1 MKQRRGHKLQE
12 MNAKGSLIYRSG
24 GKRFES
30 IRKPTDL
37 LYVWDFE
44 LLFYFFW
51 WSKKGVFGRGW
62 LFTFFF
68 SAVISHGSR
77 YG

>member
-30 IRKPTDL
+30 IRKPTDYGTCFFVAKGRL
-37 LYVWDFE
+37 VGLA
-44 LLFYFFW
+44 FYFF
-51 WSKKGVFGRGW
+51 F
-62 LFTFFF
+62 L
-68 SAVISHGSR
+68 
-77 YG
+77 

>member
-30 IRKPTDL
+30 IRKPTDYGTCFFVVKGRL
-37 LYVWDFE
+37 VGLA
-44 LLFYFFW
+44 FYFF
-51 WSKKGVFGRGW
+51 F
-62 LFTFFF
+62 L
-68 SAVISHGSR
+68 
-77 YG
+77 